1 MAAPNGHNNS
11 NSNIN
16 GNGNVNGIGNLRH
29 QINGTNNNIKNN
41 DDAYGDDILP
51 NAHHHH
57 LSSSDGGSNHNNQIT
72 RSNGPFAEERDYNAP
87 PSSFS
92 IPKQNGS
99 NGAMERTTN
108 ATNPLADFFST
119 EVFQIVLH
127 NPATAHRLLKF
138 SQARM
143 CGENME
149 FLEKVDRYNALLDEL
164 ATIMTD
170 IHYNFTATEAPKQL
184 GIPTTLLRKINADI
198 KTGTTST
205 LPSMENVFSAAQENV
220 ESILRTA
227 VYPRFVKYQMTNSAS
242 KALASDRQK
251 YQGLGDC
258 FCLTDPAKADNPIVY
273 ASDGFVNVTGY
284 SRTEV
289 VPRNCRF
296 LQGHYTDRS
305 ATQRLKASI
314 DAKEE
319 TVELLLNY
327 RKNGEPFWNLLYVAP
342 LFDGNGK
349 LAFYIGGQVNCST
362 TIRSNTDV
370 LRILSMS
377 DEPEEDQEAAVSM
390 KSQRPSK
397 RRFFGLGPKE
407 STSKLP
413 TSSKKVEVKGS
424 GMEPGLLKQIEKM
437 NFRKQME
444 AFYTAYSKYLV
455 ISYADFTI
463 QFYSIGVA
471 DILGITNR
479 TNQDFVGNNVFKF
492 LGQHTATMPREFKHK
507 VKDALKSGQ
516 AISASINLF
525 TLRSLARHGD
535 DKFYTHWTPCKD
547 EKSVVKYVVVT
558 LSSTIYE

>member
-1 MAAPNGHNNS
+1 MSLVTRGMAAQNGLAPNHVNHQVNGNELVPNGH
-11 NSNIN
+11 
-16 GNGNVNGIGNLRH
+16 
-29 QINGTNNNIKNN
+29 
-41 DDAYGDDILP
+41 
-51 NAHHHH
+51 H
-57 LSSSDGGSNHNNQIT
+57 LSFNGEGNHNNQIT
-72 RSNGPFAEERDYNAP
+72 PRNGPFAEDHMSRDYNAP

-92 IPKQNGS
+92 IPKQNGG
-99 NGAMERTTN
+99 GAMDSG
-108 ATNPLADFFST
+108 TNPLADFFSS

-170 IHYNFTATEAPKQL
+170 IHYNFTATEAPKQI

-198 KTGTTST
+198 RTSTTST
-205 LPSMENVFSAAQENV
+205 LPSMEKIFSNAQENV
-220 ESILRTA
+220 ENILRSA

-258 FCLTDPAKADNPIVY
+258 FCLTDPAKADNPIVF
-273 ASDGFVNVTGY
+273 ASDGFVTVTGY

-296 LQGHYTDRS
+296 LQGTYTDRT

-314 DAKEE
+314 EAREE

-342 LFDGNGK
+342 LFDASGK

-377 DEPEEDQEAAVSM
+377 DAPEEDKESALSL
-390 KSQRPSK
+390 KGPKPTK
-397 RRFFGLGPKE
+397 RRFFGFGKKE
-407 STSKLP
+407 ITPKLP
-413 TSSKKVEVKGS
+413 ASSKKVEVREA

-437 NFRKQME
+437 NFRNQME

-455 ISYADFTI
+455 ISYDSFVI
-463 QFYSIGVA
+463 QFYSAGIA

-479 TNQDFVGNNVFKF
+479 TNQGFVGNNVFKF
-492 LGQHTATMPREFKHK
+492 LGQHTATLPREFKYK
-507 VKDALKSGQ
+507 VKDALKTGQ

-547 EKSVVKYVVVT
+547 EKGAVKYVVVT
-558 LSSTIYE
+558 LSSALYE